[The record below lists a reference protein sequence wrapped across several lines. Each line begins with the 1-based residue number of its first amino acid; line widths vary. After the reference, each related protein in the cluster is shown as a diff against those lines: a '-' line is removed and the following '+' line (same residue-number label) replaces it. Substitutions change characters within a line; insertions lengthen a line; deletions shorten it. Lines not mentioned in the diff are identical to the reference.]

1 MGLFY
6 LFKKGWK
13 KMYDKSTIDANKTE
27 FKRLTELQ
35 QNLIKAN
42 SDEIKKKAELEE
54 AKNNIAK
61 KEAELKQAELE
72 KEKTEKLVK
81 AEPDFKEQ
89 INYLARKNL
98 KGGAKTKTKYSKKRN
113 TKKKHAKK

>member
-1 MGLFY
+1 MGLLDF
-6 LFKKGWK
+6 FKTGWK
-13 KMYDKSTIDANKTE
+13 KVYDKSTSNANQSE
-27 FKRLTELQ
+27 FKRLTELE

-61 KEAELKQAELE
+61 KEAELKQAVLE
-72 KEKTEKLVK
+72 KEKTEKLVR

-89 INYLARKNL
+89 INYLASKNQ
-98 KGGAKTKTKYSKKRN
+98 KGGAKTKRTSSNKR
-113 TKKKHAKK
+113 TQKKKHTKK